1 MSDPAFNAKVT
12 RVADQ
17 AEVVME
23 IVDLTN
29 RPDLD
34 IDFRV
39 LRAALEVAQALPGQA
54 IALTNRQAL
63 KSVHAEIIATHERNL
78 GKGDPELG
86 QLADGLEL
94 LLGRLTAVVDS
105 SDADWRNLAPDSLG
119 VVVDAAPHS
128 EALDGLRS
136 RLDVSIA
143 KMTALE
149 ERLAAID
156 EEIAALRAAGDAV
169 IWQFSPLPPFISV
182 AVSTAKI
189 KELVEKMLLSGE
201 RLSGDRLGAVSG
213 EVKLALDAYGNAVE
227 ENREALLEHDGLY
240 EEATSALSDARQLAG
255 DVNEFLFDPDNG
267 ALPQNIAPA
276 QSQDPFPPG
285 KVFRDVEAPWCP
297 EMVVIPG
304 GRFLMGAPE
313 DEPERY
319 NDEGPQHEVTVPRFA
334 LGTCAVTFAEYDH
347 FCEATRR
354 DKPVDQDWGRADRPV
369 INVSWRDAQA
379 YCRWL
384 SGETGQRY
392 RLPSEAE
399 WEYACRAGTETPFW
413 WGAEISTDDANYDG
427 TRTYGNGKK
436 GETREQTL
444 PVRSFRPNS
453 FDLWQMHGNVEEWC
467 EDEWHDSYDGVPSDG
482 SAWVTGGDGRKVLR
496 GGSWID
502 NPRILRS
509 AVRNYRSPG
518 DRIVIVGFR
527 VARTLTPQGH
537 GL

>member
-1 MSDPAFNAKVT
+1 MNDKAFQFRIN

-17 AEVVME
+17 AKSMRGILDSLGQYDE
-23 IVDLTN
+23 IRVDAEKLGTALDAAEALSGAVDAIHVRKSVKAIHQELLDAYTTN
-29 RPDLD
+29 IDEEGEPDILQLD
-34 IDFRV
+34 S
-39 LRAALEVAQALPGQA
+39 ALESL
-54 IALTNRQAL
+54 IA
-63 KSVHAEIIATHERNL
+63 
-78 GKGDPELG
+78 
-86 QLADGLEL
+86 
-94 LLGRLTAVVDS
+94 RLTAVADSGDPDWDELGPNARGQVVDS
-105 SDADWRNLAPDSLG
+105 AEFADTLSKLQAG
-119 VVVDAAPHS
+119 Q
-128 EALDGLRS
+128 
-136 RLDVSIA
+136 
-143 KMTALE
+143 
-149 ERLAAID
+149 AAII
-156 EEIAALRAAGDAV
+156 ERMAAFEQVLTEQAAEQDKVDVAV
-169 IWQFSPLPPFISV
+169 GLGLISFTRS
-182 AVSTAKI
+182 VSTAKL
-189 KELVEKMLLSGE
+189 KELVERMVLSGE
-201 RLSGDRLGAVSG
+201 KLSGNRLGAATD
-213 EVKLALDAYGNAVE
+213 EVRLALDAFEASISRE
-227 ENREALLEHDGLY
+227 ERSLSVDEGLRGEAESLLAQAKETAQQVRAFVQQVFG
-240 EEATSALSDARQLAG
+240 SSVAG
-255 DVNEFLFDPDNG
+255 E
-267 ALPQNIAPA
+267 PQ
-276 QSQDPFPPG
+276 QDLWPPG
-285 KVFRDVEAPWCP
+285 TMFRDIDEAWCP
-297 EMVVIPG
+297 EMVVIPAG
-304 GRFLMGAPE
+304 TFLMGSPE
-313 DEPERY
+313 EERRR
-319 NDEGPQHEVTVPRFA
+319 NNVEGPQHEVVVPRFA
-334 LGTCAVTFAEYDH
+334 LGTCAITFAEYDH
-347 FCEATRR
+347 FCEAAGWG
-354 DKPVDQDWGRADRPV
+354 KPDDRDWGRADRPV

-537 GL
+537 GS